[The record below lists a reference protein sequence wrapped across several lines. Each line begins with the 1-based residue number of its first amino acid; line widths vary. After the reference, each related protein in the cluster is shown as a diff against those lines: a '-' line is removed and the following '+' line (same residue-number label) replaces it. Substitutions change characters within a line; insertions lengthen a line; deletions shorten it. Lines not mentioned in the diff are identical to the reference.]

1 MNNSTQDPRNSKV
14 RLRLNNPAMKR
25 AIKEMEKI
33 MAEEMRNQGGAM
45 TLKRIHLM
53 NLRTQL
59 MKTQNLK
66 TQVATTAQKMK
77 VAMATHHQK
86 TLAAVKMAG
95 RLRHHQLMCL
105 LFQEV
110 ETIATTT

>member
-1 MNNSTQDPRNSKV
+1 MNNSTQDQRNSKV

-33 MAEEMRNQGGAM
+33 MAEEMRNQGGND
-45 TLKRIHLM
+45 TGRERLM

-66 TQVATTAQKMK
+66 TAATTAQKMK
-77 VAMATHHQK
+77 VAMAWTII
-86 TLAAVKMAG
+86 
-95 RLRHHQLMCL
+95 RRHWQ
-105 LFQEV
+105 Q
-110 ETIATTT
+110 